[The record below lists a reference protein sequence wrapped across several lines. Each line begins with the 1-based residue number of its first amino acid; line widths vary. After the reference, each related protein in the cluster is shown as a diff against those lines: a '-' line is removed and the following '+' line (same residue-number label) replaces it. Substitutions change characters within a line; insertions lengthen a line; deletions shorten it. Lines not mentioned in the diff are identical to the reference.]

1 MSLSSGKS
9 IASSIRNLIQTMIN
23 TNPSEVRD
31 KALSELGETID
42 EALIS
47 NEDNDVAICKVY
59 KGVEGDKEHNNLKH
73 YSRARLP
80 EKAFTT
86 DSGFDAFV
94 CVDDET
100 IDRKYNGDES
110 KAQIV
115 IGKGQT
121 GMISLGVSIKLP
133 EGYEIQCRGKS
144 GLDKKDIN
152 VRLGTCDEGY
162 AGVYKALVKNN
173 TNSDLTLKHGQKIA
187 QLVVCKKSKAIM
199 EWAMDGDT
207 ISTKTDRGSGGFGST
222 GLS

>member
-1 MSLSSGKS
+1 MSISSGKS

-42 EALIS
+42 EVLIS
-47 NEDNDVAICKVY
+47 NEDSDVAICKVY
-59 KGVEGDKEHNNLKH
+59 KGVEGDKEHHNLKH

-94 CVDDET
+94 CIDDET
-100 IDRKYNGDES
+100 IISKFDNDEN
-110 KAQIV
+110 KATIT
-115 IGKGQT
+115 IDPGKT
-121 GMISLGVSIKLP
+121 RTIPLGISIKLP

-144 GLDKKDIN
+144 GLDSKDIN

-162 AGVYKALVKNN
+162 AGVYKAVVKNN
-173 TNSDLTLKHGQKIA
+173 MNTVLTLKHGQKIA
-187 QLVVCKKSKAIM
+187 QLVVAKKAKAIM
-199 EWAMDGDT
+199 EWGREDS
-207 ISTKTDRGSGGFGST
+207 ISTDTDRGEGGFGST
-222 GLS
+222 GL